1 MLNFV
6 HKNKNQHIYFVLYIM
21 AKKDKKVNA
30 WQIIAAVFQT
40 LVALFGSLKKSHDS
54 AKQSL
59 RQKRLRIIPRPLL
72 SINKIIQLS
81 YKQSSHAALFSQ
93 KQRGAQRQSVTNSAV
108 TFFTKTARRTATK
121 RYKQCSN
128 VFHKNSEAHSDK
140 ALQTLQ
146 TLHILE

>member
-1 MLNFV
+1 
-6 HKNKNQHIYFVLYIM
+6 M

-30 WQIIAAVFQT
+30 WQIIAAVFQA
-40 LVALFGSLKKSHDS
+40 LAALFGSLKKSHDS

-93 KQRGAQRQSVTNSAV
+93 KQRGAQRQSVTNV
-108 TFFTKTARRTATK
+108 T
-121 RYKQCSN
+121 N
-128 VFHKNSEAHSDK
+128 VTHFRVRI
-140 ALQTLQ
+140 TLSFPKKSRQ
-146 TLHILE
+146 VNTIFPKKVDSSRKHRHFLS